1 MGVIRCASAQFQH
14 RANDKAYN
22 LAVIESFT
30 KDAARCGAQIVAFP
44 EMCVTGYWHVRNLH
58 RAAIEALAEAV
69 PDGPSV
75 ENLAGLAKRCGLAV
89 GAGLIEQDEDGHLYN
104 AYVVALPDG
113 HVQTHRKLHA
123 FENECMSSGER
134 FTVFDTPWGVRAA
147 ILICWD
153 NNLVENVRICALL
166 GADLLIAPHQ
176 TGGCASRSP
185 HAMGLI
191 DCDLWRRRY
200 EDPEA
205 IEAEFRGPKGREWL
219 MRWLPSRAHDNG
231 LFILFSNGVGEDD
244 GEVRTGNAMIL
255 DPYGRVLA
263 ETWRARD
270 ELVVADLDM
279 DLLPLC
285 TGRRWIRG
293 RRPEL
298 YGLLTERMG
307 YELGAREARFSTA
320 PTRSARRRNRRR
332 SPDQPNSER

>member
-1 MGVIRCASAQFQH
+1 MGVIRCATAQFQH
-14 RANDKAYN
+14 RASDKAYN
-22 LAVIESFT
+22 LDVIERFT
-30 KDAARCGAQIVAFP
+30 EDAARREARIVAFP
-44 EMCVTGYWHVRNLH
+44 EMCVTGYWHVRNLD
-58 RAAIEALAEAV
+58 RVAIEALAEAV
-69 PDGPSV
+69 PNGQSV
-75 ENLAGLAKRCGLAV
+75 QTLARLAKRYELAV
-89 GAGLIEQDEDGHLYN
+89 GAGLIEQDADGRLYN
-104 AYVVALPDG
+104 AYVVVLPDG
-113 HVQTHRKLHA
+113 QVQRHRKLHA
-123 FENECMSSGER
+123 FENECISSGER

-191 DCDLWRRRY
+191 DCGLWRRRD
-200 EDPEA
+200 EDPKA
-205 IEAEFRGPKGREWL
+205 IEAEFRGPKVREWL

-231 LFILFSNGVGEDD
+231 LFVLFSNGVGEDD

-270 ELVVADLDM
+270 ELVVADLDL

-320 PTRSARRRNRRR
+320 PTKFRPQTQKTPLA
-332 SPDQPNSER
+332 

>member
-1 MGVIRCASAQFQH
+1 MGAIRCATAQFQH
-14 RANDKAYN
+14 RASDKAYN
-22 LAVIESFT
+22 LAVIERFT
-30 KDAARCGAQIVAFP
+30 EDAARCGARIVAFP
-44 EMCVTGYWHVRNLH
+44 EMCVTGYWHVRNLD

-69 PDGPSV
+69 PGGQSV
-75 ENLAGLAKRCGLAV
+75 EALACLAKRCELAV
-89 GAGLIEQDEDGHLYN
+89 GAGLIEQDEDGRLYN
-104 AYVVALPDG
+104 TYVVALPDG
-113 HVQTHRKLHA
+113 QVQSHRKLHA
-123 FENECMSSGER
+123 FENEYMSSGER

-191 DCDLWRRRY
+191 DCALWRRRD

-255 DPYGRVLA
+255 DPYGRVLV

-270 ELVVADLDM
+270 ELVVADLEL
-279 DLLPLC
+279 DLLPFC

-307 YELGAREARFSTA
+307 YELNAREARFSTA
-320 PTRSARRRNRRR
+320 PTKVRPQMEKTPLA
-332 SPDQPNSER
+332 

>member
-1 MGVIRCASAQFQH
+1 MGAIRCAAAQFQH
-14 RANDKAYN
+14 RASDKTYN
-22 LAVIESFT
+22 LGVIERFT
-30 KDAARCGAQIVAFP
+30 EEAARHGARIVAFP
-44 EMCVTGYWHVRNLH
+44 EMCVTGYWHVRNLD

-69 PDGPSV
+69 PDGQSV
-75 ENLAGLAKRCGLAV
+75 QTLVRFATRCELAV
-89 GAGLIEQDEDGHLYN
+89 GAGLIEQDEDGRLYN
-104 AYVVALPDG
+104 TYVVALPDG
-113 HVQTHRKLHA
+113 QVHKHRKLHA
-123 FENECMSSGER
+123 FENECISSGER
-134 FTVFDTPWGVRAA
+134 FTVFDTPWGLRVA

-153 NNLVENVRICALL
+153 NNLVENVRACALL

-191 DCDLWRRRY
+191 DVSLWRRRD

-255 DPYGRVLA
+255 DPYGRILA

-270 ELVVADLDM
+270 ELVVADLDL
-279 DLLPLC
+279 DLLPVC

-298 YGLLTERMG
+298 YGLLCERMG
-307 YELGAREARFSTA
+307 YEVGAREARFSTE
-320 PTRSARRRNRRR
+320 PTELLPPKMR
-332 SPDQPNSER
+332 PT